1 MLGRVAT
8 AGGVESLLH
17 ALLFFAKIVFFNKP
31 SQSAKPTVFLR
42 FFLLNF

>member
-1 MLGRVAT
+1 VQDRIAA

-31 SQSAKPTVFLR
+31 S
-42 FFLLNF
+42 